1 MIHFFFGTNSYQLKQ
16 ALDALILDA
25 REKHGE
31 HAVEKIDGE
40 TLEIE
45 QLPDLLQGATLFA
58 PERTVVI
65 RDAGKNKIIW
75 EAVGEKISDLP
86 DSLTLVLVET
96 APDKRL
102 KTFKTLQKL
111 AEVRE
116 FKELNEV
123 EAARWLIDEA
133 GKRGGGMTKADTEIL
148 VARAGADQ
156 ARLSNE
162 LDKLL
167 LYGEISAESIEKLV
181 EPTPHANVFAL
192 LDAALAKKP
201 EAVRKLLRDAK
212 ISEDPYMLFGLLSSQ
227 IMQLAALVYAERRSS
242 DEVAKALK
250 THPYPLKKMAPVAK
264 KTSKKELREIIE
276 ILSKMDEQL
285 KSTGADPWQLLENAL
300 IKITA
305 R

>member
-1 MIHFFFGTNSYQLKQ
+1 MKT
-16 ALDALILDA
+16 ALDALVFEA
-25 REKHGE
+25 QEKHGE
-31 HAVEKIDGE
+31 HGVDKIDGE
-40 TLEIE
+40 SLEIE

-65 RDAGKNKIIW
+65 REASKNKPMW
-75 EAVGEKISDLP
+75 EKIGEKIPELP

-96 APDKRL
+96 SPDKRT
-102 KTFKTLQKL
+102 KTFKYLQKH

-116 FKELNEV
+116 FKELDEREATKWLV
-123 EAARWLIDEA
+123 EEA
-133 GKRGGGMTKADTEIL
+133 KKRGGEIKNADAELL

-167 LYGEISAESIEKLV
+167 LYGEISAETIEKLV
-181 EPTPHANVFAL
+181 EPTPQANVFAL
-192 LDAALAKKP
+192 LDAAMAKKP
-201 EAVRKLLRDAK
+201 KAVRELLKDAK

-227 IMQLAALVYAERRSS
+227 IMQLAALVYGEGRSS
-242 DEVAKALK
+242 DEIAKELK
-250 THPYPLKKMAPVAK
+250 THPFPLKKLAPVAR
-264 KTSKKELREIIE
+264 KTSKQELRVIVE
-276 ILSKMDEQL
+276 ILSIMDEQM

-300 IKITA
+300 IKIPA